1 MRRAIL
7 FDTGVPRPL
16 RRLLLPHRVTTTQEL
31 GWEELKNGNLLKV
44 AQTDFDVRI
53 STDANIKYQQRLDE
67 FDIALVILRAF
78 RISLKALTPLVPQL
92 LALLETI
99 EAGQVI
105 YLYADASLVRKD
117 QRKGQRQ

>member
-1 MRRAIL
+1 MRKAIL

-31 GWEELKNGNLLKV
+31 AWEELKNGNLLKV
-44 AQTDFDVRI
+44 AQADFDVLI

-67 FDIALVILRAF
+67 FDIALIILRAF
-78 RISLKALTPLVPQL
+78 RISLKSLTPLVPQL
-92 LALLETI
+92 LTLLETI

-105 YLYADASLVRKD
+105 YLYADASLMQKD
-117 QRKGQRQ
+117 QRKGQRK